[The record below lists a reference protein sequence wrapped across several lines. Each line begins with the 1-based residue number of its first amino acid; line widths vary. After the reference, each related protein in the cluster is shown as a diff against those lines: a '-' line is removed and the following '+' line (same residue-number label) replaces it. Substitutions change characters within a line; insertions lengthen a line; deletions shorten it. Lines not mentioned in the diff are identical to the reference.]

1 MIGTRGLA
9 LGAAGAQERPEIAIA
24 VPGVASSMEPIAD
37 NSTDAERIMPDVFD
51 QIVTRNFD
59 EDPEGAE
66 LRPAI
71 ATSWERTDPLTWRYT
86 IREGVTFHNGEPLKA
101 ETSPSRSAP
110 SASGATTRSCPSGSA
125 ASSPPPPWRPSTT

>member
-9 LGAAGAQERPEIAIA
+9 LGAAGAAGAQERPEIAIA
-24 VPGVASSMEPIAD
+24 APGVASSMEPIAD
-37 NSTDAERIMPDVFD
+37 NSTDAERIMANVFD

-71 ATSWERTDPLTWRYT
+71 ATSWEQTDPR
-86 IREGVTFHNGEPLKA
+86 
-101 ETSPSRSAP
+101 
-110 SASGATTRSCPSGSA
+110 GA
-125 ASSPPPPWRPSTT
+125 